1 MSFGGDV
8 LVDLAI
14 LIDQLDGAI
23 CESDCE
29 EVAGAL
35 AEGHPVMIDCVAVQ
49 FQPLGGLASVHVPSV
64 DDIIVADTE

>member
-1 MSFGGDV
+1 MCFCGDM

-14 LIDQLDGAI
+14 LIDELDGAI

-29 EVAGAL
+29 KVAGTL

-49 FQPLGGLASVHVPSV
+49 FQPFCGLSRVYIPSV
-64 DDIIVADTE
+64 DDIIITHAD